1 MPELEWKRKA
11 EKPKSRKA
19 EKPKSRKAEKPKSRK
34 AEKPKSKT
42 PEPYRTAI
50 NHTLKE
56 LQKWPDV
63 RHLEIMKLTV
73 DKEER

>member
-1 MPELEWKRKA
+1 MPELEWK
-11 EKPKSRKA
+11 
-19 EKPKSRKAEKPKSRK
+19 RK

>member
-1 MPELEWKRKA
+1 MFFINMERQMPELEWK
-11 EKPKSRKA
+11 
-19 EKPKSRKAEKPKSRK
+19 RKAEKPKSRK